1 MQNTINNTINDPIM
15 GVHFGGGWQ
24 DDAATRMAE
33 IQRIEEQKAQL
44 ASRQQDL
51 MRRGQQSDTPIWDST
66 DAEMSLVSDKQRADM
81 QRDKEYMEVNA
92 ELAEMVQTQM
102 LYLVRGN
109 IEQSPKGKELL
120 SRMLEVTKRVKGA
133 VLTAERAA
141 MEEFEAFRIA
151 SAKNPELTMSEFRK
165 SKKQAR

>member
-1 MQNTINNTINDPIM
+1 
-15 GVHFGGGWQ
+15 
-24 DDAATRMAE
+24 
-33 IQRIEEQKAQL
+33 
-44 ASRQQDL
+44 
-51 MRRGQQSDTPIWDST
+51 
-66 DAEMSLVSDKQRADM
+66 
-81 QRDKEYMEVNA
+81 MEVNA

-141 MEEFEAFRIA
+141 IEEFEAFRIA
-151 SAKNPELTMSEFRK
+151 SAKNPDLTMSEFRK
-165 SKKQAR
+165 LKKQTK